1 MPGRSRTL
9 RAPNRSLGAPNRS
22 LSATPVPERNP
33 GP

>member
-22 LSATPVPERNP
+22 LSATPVPERDP